1 MLRNGYPRLW
11 PPHDWIRQT
20 EGELPTKAGVV
31 VLAQWMSEQR
41 DTITIYQHD
50 PPERERKRF
59 SVVWEPTGDA
69 ASLTIW
75 GSSIG
80 VTEAHVRRT
89 FERVQSRSQS
99 EDGVGT

>member
-20 EGELPTKAGVV
+20 EGELPTKGGAV
-31 VLAQWMSEQR
+31 VLAQWMSEQQ

-50 PPERERKRF
+50 PPERKRKRF
-59 SVVWEPTGDA
+59 SVVWEPTDDTA
-69 ASLTIW
+69 TQTIW

-80 VTEAHVRRT
+80 MTETHIRRM
-89 FERVQSRSQS
+89 FERVQSRSQD
-99 EDGVGT
+99 ENDAGT